1 MDQLLLKSIMFAIFG
16 LLSLAVVV
24 GILLYSVKVQKKKE
38 RADRVFSPF
47 QVFTGG
53 VFIAVML
60 VFLPVFYYNYDLFG
74 DYSYIRPIFIALHNT
89 IRVFILDGDFDTVAN
104 QITDINELVRLCF
117 SFHSALL
124 YVVAPILTFGN
135 VLSMFKNIRGEA
147 MLSFYKNRSMYIMS
161 ELNVCSMS
169 LAESIIARCKEN
181 GCDEKKPIIVFTDVF
196 EQNEEDDYELLVK
209 AHDIGAICLK
219 KDISHLKLS
228 EKSKNIEIFLVGEN
242 ESENIEHAIKL
253 TESYQTRKNLSI
265 YVFATSSGAGYVI
278 DSLEKGKNTL
288 DDKFEQFI
296 IDDAKGLLYGDA
308 WKQSEDIKVDGGFYV
323 RRINSIEA
331 LAKNTLSDKKTYNA
345 VIESAKKNDNT
356 ISIMIIGM
364 GKYGKQF
371 FKTALWLF
379 QHEGYKLEINV
390 FDADKEGVDH
400 AKKQLAK
407 ECPELININPS
418 GEDGDANYDIK
429 FFSGVDCF
437 SSDFD
442 ECFGSSENKRR
453 LKRTNIA
460 FVTLGDDD
468 KNIEAA
474 VMLRT
479 LFDRKKG
486 LTKGDVENNK
496 NNPYEMPMIHAVVY
510 DEQKASNLGAN
521 GSEIINHQKQNYRVN
536 FIGARNAQ
544 YDYTNIENNRVIEKA
559 AFAYHIDWLRKEAQL
574 RHHYE
579 NDSAFRKTV
588 DENLKTEGKTISW
601 SDDFIYTGADNRV
614 DFDGAINTS
623 NIKGEAQK
631 YVSFE
636 YFRRS
641 SIAKAMH
648 KEITGDY
655 FADTKDHSPI
665 CTCEIC
671 EARRKTEHMRWNAYM
686 RSEGY
691 VKGVRNDRAKTHP
704 NLCTWDELPYLDRFK
719 D

>member
-104 QITDINELVRLCF
+104 QITDINEVVRLCF

-253 TESYQTRKNLSI
+253 TECYKNRKNISI
-265 YVFATSSGAGYVI
+265 FVFATSLGAGYII
-278 DSLEKGKNTL
+278 DSLEKGDNTL
-288 DDKFEQFI
+288 DDNFEQFI
-296 IDDAKGLLYGDA
+296 IRNPRGLLYEDG
-308 WKQSEDIKVDGGFYV
+308 WKTDNNIRVDGGFYI

-331 LAKNTLSDKKTYNA
+331 LAKNTLSDENAYNA

-364 GKYGKQF
+364 GKYGKRF
-371 FKTALWLF
+371 LKTAVWLY
-379 QHEGYKLEINV
+379 QLEGYKLEINV
-390 FDADKEGVDH
+390 FDADKNGADS
-400 AKKQLAK
+400 AKKQLAQ
-407 ECPELININPS
+407 ECPELISINPS
-418 GEDGDANYDIK
+418 DEDGDANYDIK
-429 FFSGVDCF
+429 FFSGIDCF

-442 ECFGSSENKRR
+442 NCFTSQENARR
-453 LKRTNIA
+453 LKRTNLA

-474 VMLRT
+474 VMLRA
-479 LFDRKKG
+479 LFDRIKHR
-486 LTKGDVENNK
+486 TKNDLNNK
-496 NNPYEMPMIHAVVY
+496 EKYEMPIINAVVY

-521 GSEIINHQKQNYRVN
+521 GSVLKNHKDNEYHVN
-536 FIGARNAQ
+536 FIGDMSYQFN
-544 YDYTNIENNRVIEKA
+544 YDNIEKNRNIEKL
-559 AFAYHIDWLRKEAQL
+559 AFAYHIDWLRKAAQL
-574 RHHYE
+574 RHCYE
-579 NDSAFRKTV
+579 NDPAFRVAV
-588 DENLKTEGKTISW
+588 DSNVSKPIYW
-601 SDDFIYTGADNRV
+601 DDAHIYTGIDKVLN
-614 DFDGAINTS
+614 FDGAINTAKIS
-623 NIKGEAQK
+623 DEAK
-631 YVSFE
+631 NYVNYE

-641 SIAKAMH
+641 SIAKALH
-648 KEITGDY
+648 KQLTEKY
-655 FADTKDHSPI
+655 FESACGHPDT

-691 VKGVRNDRAKTHP
+691 VKGARNDRAKTHP